1 LKKISYWIRNYF
13 GFSQKETSGF
23 IVIIILILFFLFLP
37 LAYKQLINS
46 KTPDYT
52 SDQRKLDSLI
62 IKMEENIYKDSSS
75 VKQANLTNIKLF
87 PFDPNSAGKEE
98 MLSLGFEKRMA
109 ERIINFRN
117 KGGTF
122 RIKKD
127 LLKIYGLPNSLFL
140 KLQHFILLP
149 DSLTSA
155 VKNKQQKKV
164 HTFDINKTDTS
175 QLNFLKG
182 IGSILA
188 SRIIKYRDKL
198 GGFISKDQFK
208 EVYGLS
214 PLALDELNKYA
225 FIIND
230 FTPQKIKINSAD
242 QLTLSAHPYI
252 TNKMAAII
260 INYRKQHGLF
270 KTEGNIREMKS
281 ISPEEIKKVLPYL
294 NFNPDI
300 FPGN

>member
-1 LKKISYWIRNYF
+1 
-13 GFSQKETSGF
+13 
-23 IVIIILILFFLFLP
+23 VIIILILLFLFLP
-37 LAYKQLINS
+37 LAYKQFIYSENS
-46 KTPDYT
+46 NYS

-62 IKMEENIYKDSSS
+62 IKMKENINKDSF
-75 VKQANLTNIKLF
+75 KHANLINIKLF

-117 KGGTF
+117 KGGAF

-149 DSLTSA
+149 DSLASA
-155 VKNKQQKKV
+155 VKNKRQKEV
-164 HTFDINKTDTS
+164 HTYDINKTDTS
-175 QLNFLKG
+175 QLNLLKG

-198 GGFISKDQFK
+198 GGFINKEQFK

-214 PLALDELNKYA
+214 PLALDELNKYT

-230 FTPQKIKINSAD
+230 FTPQKIKINTAD
-242 QLTLSAHPYI
+242 QFTLSAHPYI
-252 TNKMAAII
+252 TNKMAATI